1 MTREIMDEND
11 VLKALEE
18 QDSENEDILEDCEDD
33 SDADPD
39 YDPNPIEEANL
50 EEAILVIEN
59 SVEKTKKRSKV
70 NKPNFN
76 EIPTIET
83 CQNIPRESLI
93 CFDTDNVV
101 GKNGFIWKSKPY
113 LLPSTSKT
121 TAKNIVHIRPGPTKN
136 AIYASEPLECFYY
149 FSRLIF

>member
-1 MTREIMDEND
+1 MDEND

-18 QDSENEDILEDCEDD
+18 LEEQDSKNEDVVEDCEDD

-39 YDPNPIEEANL
+39 YYPNPIEEANL

-70 NKPNFN
+70 NKPNVN

-83 CQNIPRESLI
+83 RQNIPRFIEYKGCLNSIMSNLSSGGI
-93 CFDTDNVV
+93 TDRDVTRRTLNFVYM
-101 GKNGFIWKSKPY
+101 P
-113 LLPSTSKT
+113 
-121 TAKNIVHIRPGPTKN
+121 
-136 AIYASEPLECFYY
+136 
-149 FSRLIF
+149 